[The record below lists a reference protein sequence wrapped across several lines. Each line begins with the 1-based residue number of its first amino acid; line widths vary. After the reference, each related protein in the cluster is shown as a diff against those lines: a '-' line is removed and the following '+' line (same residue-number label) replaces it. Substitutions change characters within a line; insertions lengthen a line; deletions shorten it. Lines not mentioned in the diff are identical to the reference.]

1 MNLHRFKPLF
11 AKRRTFTPSGPALIQ
26 LIQAVHEKGAA
37 FRFRARGFSMSP
49 SVRDGDRIIIEP
61 MAGAAPDI
69 GDITAF
75 TQPETGKLT
84 VHRVIGKKGN
94 SYLLKGDN
102 VQEDDGYVPE
112 KNILGR
118 VKVIERSAWKIIFS
132 YLLRP
137 VRMLLLRIRGGKTP

>member
-1 MNLHRFKPLF
+1 MNLPRFKPLF
-11 AKRRTFTPSGPALIQ
+11 ARRRTFTPSGPALIQ

-49 SVRDGDRIIIEP
+49 SIRDGDRIIIEP
-61 MAGAAPDI
+61 ISGTAPEI

-75 TQPETGKLT
+75 IQPETGKLT
-84 VHRVIGKKGN
+84 VHRIIGKRGK

-118 VKVIERSAWKIIFS
+118 VKVIERSVWNIMLS
-132 YLLRP
+132 HLLGP
-137 VRMLLLRIRGGKTP
+137 VRMLLLRLRCRTAS